1 MTFLLILLYY
11 LLNIL
16 INVLDFFMGS
26 GNFFTMLYS
35 IMHGCIA
42 IPLALLFMSKGY
54 RCLAGIST
62 ELKWYKYGEIF
73 FVVGS
78 LMALIFKFLCYHGLK
93 YVFTVMKTNGFLEF
107 ILGLVSMI
115 VLLANLGLRI
125 ICMYN
130 ILVVYAPKD
139 EESPSQS

>member
-1 MTFLLILLYY
+1 MAFLAILLYY
-11 LLNIL
+11 ALNIL
-16 INVLDFFMGS
+16 INVLDFFS
-26 GNFFTMLYS
+26 GNGQFFTMLYS
-35 IMHGCIA
+35 IMHACIA

-73 FVVGS
+73 FCFGS
-78 LMALIFKFLCYHGLK
+78 LMAIIFKFLCYHGLK
-93 YVFTVMKTNGFLEF
+93 YVFTVMKATGIIEF
-107 ILGLVSMI
+107 ALGLASLI

-139 EESPSQS
+139 EDSPSQ